1 MELKPC
7 PFCGEAAR
15 LLEYP
20 FGDIITCD
28 NVRCPA
34 TVSISR
40 EHAFRDHQEQNL
52 LIEAWNTR
60 AERTCHDSN
69 NRSNAWQCSEC
80 GATML
85 LMFDDF
91 GEPTFSVDGVADV
104 PHYCPNCGAKVVNE

>member
-1 MELKPC
+1 MMIELKHC

-60 AERTCHDSN
+60 TEMTCRDESGGDPC
-69 NRSNAWQCSEC
+69 AFVCSHC
-80 GATML
+80 GSVRNHPE
-85 LMFDDF
+85 D
-91 GEPTFSVDGVADV
+91 EPIA
-104 PHYCPNCGAKVVNE
+104 YCPNCGAKVVNE

>member
-60 AERTCHDSN
+60 TEMTCRDESGGDPC
-69 NRSNAWQCSEC
+69 AFVCSHC
-80 GATML
+80 GSVRNHPE
-85 LMFDDF
+85 D
-91 GEPTFSVDGVADV
+91 EPIA
-104 PHYCPNCGAKVVNE
+104 YCPNCGAKVVNE